1 MSNTL
6 MVTYFA
12 MKITMTSS
20 LMTGNFDVICDL
32 LLNRRTTTWNLLK
45 AVEGLTY
52 NRSLIAVACH
62 LKMHFRNKSNLLWN
76 RLLIGLLKA
85 V

>member
-1 MSNTL
+1 MRLPRLPNSGGAGDGITRTKDVEMSNIL

-20 LMTGNFDVICDL
+20 LMTGHFDVICDL

-45 AVEGLTY
+45 AVEGI
-52 NRSLIAVACH
+52 NH
-62 LKMHFRNKSNLLWN
+62 
-76 RLLIGLLKA
+76 
-85 V
+85 